1 MSPAYVVYVRDNTN
15 IKKFNDKLSS
25 SGKKNPFKGITK
37 IKFSTRQALMSYLLV
52 CLHIKLNPTSEE
64 KPLHIVWFSYT
75 DTSTIIVNIF
85 IIRDIIQYISS
96 NCMFLINGCINMQY
110 VERVLNFSLNN
121 KTMLYF

>member
-1 MSPAYVVYVRDNTN
+1 
-15 IKKFNDKLSS
+15 
-25 SGKKNPFKGITK
+25 
-37 IKFSTRQALMSYLLV
+37 MSYLLV

-96 NCMFLINGCINMQY
+96 NYMFLINGCINMQY
-110 VERVLNFSLNN
+110 VERDF
-121 KTMLYF
+121 LYEQ

>member
-1 MSPAYVVYVRDNTN
+1 
-15 IKKFNDKLSS
+15 
-25 SGKKNPFKGITK
+25 
-37 IKFSTRQALMSYLLV
+37 MSYLLV
-52 CLHIKLNPTSEE
+52 HIKLNPTSEE

-96 NCMFLINGCINMQY
+96 NYMFLINGCINMQY
-110 VERVLNFSLNN
+110 VERLLNFSLNN